1 MTKNFAEAMRQ
12 ATLSTRAQN
21 VVEATRIIQDA
32 LAERKRPDPSA
43 AHVEKIAP
51 PPHSLRCRRL
61 IEPDAEIIEPSSEP
75 ANPSASSGTFGT
87 TAGGMG
93 VGNDGLRIS
102 PRLRMSLRDVV
113 RALREGRAA
122 TGIDGPLPGI
132 VRPEPK
138 TPSIPDGAQFLT
150 RSFTCE
156 AGTRG
161 YRLYVPSSSPA
172 TPRGVVVMLHGCMQT
187 PDDFAIGTNM
197 NTVAEANGLL
207 VAYPAQTRSDN
218 ASSCWSWFKP
228 CDQRR
233 DAGEPA
239 IIAGLTREI
248 ASEFGIEHSRVF
260 VAGLSAGGAMAA
272 VMGEIYPDLYAAI
285 GVHSGLAFGSAN
297 DVVSAFAAMR
307 GDVGLSAC
315 AAPRSATEWPAAP
328 RTIVFHG
335 SADRTVHPSN
345 ADRIIGAA
353 YAHATSDQSWS
364 EHGASGNGRSFT
376 RTVVDAPDGTPAIEL
391 WLIDG
396 AGHAWSGGHPD
407 GSYTD
412 PRGPN
417 ASAEMVRFFLNH
429 S

>member
-1 MTKNFAEAMRQ
+1 MNKDFAAAMRR

-21 VVEATRIIQDA
+21 VMEATRIIQDA
-32 LAERKRPDPSA
+32 LAERRRPAPSKA
-43 AHVEKIAP
+43 DVETMAP
-51 PPHSLRCRRL
+51 PRPPARCRHL
-61 IEPDAEIIEPSSEP
+61 IDPDAEIIELSLGP
-75 ANPSASSGTFGT
+75 ANPSASTGTFRT
-87 TAGGMG
+87 TAGRMDA
-93 VGNDGLRIS
+93 GNDGLQNS

-113 RALREGRAA
+113 RALREGRAV
-122 TGIDGPLPGI
+122 TGIDGALPGM
-132 VRPEPK
+132 VKPESK
-138 TPSIPDGAQFLT
+138 MPSMPDGGQFLT
-150 RSFTCE
+150 RSFTCG

-161 YRLYVPSSSPA
+161 YRLYVPSSSLER
-172 TPRGVVVMLHGCMQT
+172 PRGVVVMLHGCLQT
-187 PDDFAIGTNM
+187 PEDFAIGTNM
-197 NTVAEANGLL
+197 NAIAEENGLL

-248 ASEFGIEHSRVF
+248 ASEFGIENSRVF

-272 VMGEIYPDLYAAI
+272 VMGETYPNLYAAV
-285 GVHSGLAFGSAN
+285 GVHSGLPYGAAN

-307 GDVGLSAC
+307 GDVGFSAC
-315 AAPRSATEWPAAP
+315 AARPFAAERPAAP

-335 SADRTVHPSN
+335 SADRTVHPRN
-345 ADRIIGAA
+345 ADRIIGMARARVAA
-353 YAHATSDQSWS
+353 DQSWS
-364 EHGASGNGRSFT
+364 ERGVSGNGRSFT
-376 RTVVDAPDGTPAIEL
+376 RTVVDAQDGTPAIEL
-391 WLIDG
+391 WQVDG
-396 AGHAWSGGHPD
+396 AGHAWSGGHPG

-412 PRGPN
+412 PRGPD